1 MRPIDF
7 LLYAG
12 DSEPNT
18 PVYRIAE
25 AMEQN
30 MLIIGPNGLL
40 TALSY
45 YYDSCTGQMVLEVG
59 EKAA

>member
-25 AMEQN
+25 AMEKNIRIVGQN
-30 MLIIGPNGLL
+30 GPLIV
-40 TALSY
+40 LSY
-45 YYDSCTGQMVLEVG
+45 YYDSDARCMVLEVG
-59 EKAA
+59 EPTA